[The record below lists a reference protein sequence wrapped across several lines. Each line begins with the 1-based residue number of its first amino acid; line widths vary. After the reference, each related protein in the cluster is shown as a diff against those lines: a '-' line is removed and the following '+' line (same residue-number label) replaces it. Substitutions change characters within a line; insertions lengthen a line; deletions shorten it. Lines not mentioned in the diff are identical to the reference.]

1 MELAT
6 DYQERWDRFNSH
18 FTEILEKYLPIQ
30 NKLLHGMNGNL
41 EIMPNI
47 LMYGVFGF
55 PLDLLW
61 KEALLRRFGINKFMP
76 VSCVWGKDIQYMETP
91 YYIHIDLEN
100 PSMPRDIEVL
110 QGFLKSVI
118 TSKNIISERHIII
131 LENID
136 CFVNKNT
143 NMNAFRV
150 LLERFSKNVWF
161 ICTTYRI
168 GKMESPLKS
177 RFYCIRVP
185 LSTEAEIHSILN
197 YIDGDDKKNK
207 GEEENNKK
215 KKIKKRKKKGVKEGG
230 EDGEGG
236 EGGEDREENRVIPED
251 KRDTGSIQIMTR
263 NIFLAFTM
271 PKYTDEKMYWLS
283 SLSFPPLYDF
293 IMNRELPSI
302 ESIRTIIYRAFQCGI
317 TISELTK
324 DIIEICMY
332 RGDKENDIHHITA
345 EFSKYE
351 HMASQSKGTRI
362 LLYMEYML
370 HYIMIIL
377 PSKKEKSKLNK

>member
-1 MELAT
+1 MELALN
-6 DYQERWDRFNSH
+6 YEEKWNKFNSC
-18 FTEILEKYLPIQ
+18 FTEILEKYLPTH
-30 NKLLHGMNGNL
+30 KRLLRGMNGNL

-47 LMYGVFGF
+47 LMYGVYGF
-55 PLDLLW
+55 PLDMLW
-61 KEALLRRFGINKFMP
+61 KEALLRRFNIEKFLP
-76 VSCVWGKDIQYMETP
+76 ISCIWGKDIQYMETP

-100 PSMPRDIEVL
+100 PCMPRDIEVL
-110 QGFLKSVI
+110 QDFLKSVI

-136 CFVNKNT
+136 SFVNKNT

-197 YIDGDDKKNK
+197 YIDGNDNKNK
-207 GEEENNKK
+207 EEDENNKK
-215 KKIKKRKKKGVKEGG
+215 EKIKKIKKRKKKEKDED
-230 EDGEGG
+230 EDGM
-236 EGGEDREENRVIPED
+236 IQED
-251 KRDTGSIQIMTR
+251 KKDTESIQIMTR

-283 SLSFPPLYDF
+283 SLSFPPLYDY
-293 IMNRELPSI
+293 ITNNELPSI

-317 TISELTK
+317 SISELTK
-324 DIIEICMY
+324 DIIEICIQ